1 MGPDAMIL
9 VSWMLSFK
17 PTFSLFLFPFHQEAL
32 QFLFASIWPLTFTDS
47 EQFFPKCGIK
57 ITGWLL
63 KRTWFAEQIYWIISR
78 KGMWTSFIIYVLKKF
93 WSHCGG
99 MWNLSSPTRDQTHTL
114 CIRSTKS
121 LTPELPRKSLNLLV
135 FFCCCCCFA
144 FSKKFIYFNWR
155 IITLQRCGAFCHTST
170 WISHGYTWCP
180 HPETPPTSLPTP
192 SLLVVPEHQLSVPC
206 FMHWTCTGPLFYI

>member
-1 MGPDAMIL
+1 MVSPSISHEVMGPDAMIL

-78 KGMWTSFIIYVLKKF
+78 KGMWTSFIIYVLKKKILYSCLF
-93 WSHCGG
+93 TYNDHYQISIQTSQSLVF
-99 MWNLSSPTRDQTHTL
+99 NFTSSPSPLLFGFCFSVDNMHWKPIFL
-114 CIRSTKS
+114 L
-121 LTPELPRKSLNLLV
+121 LTD
-135 FFCCCCCFA
+135 
-144 FSKKFIYFNWR
+144 
-155 IITLQRCGAFCHTST
+155 
-170 WISHGYTWCP
+170 
-180 HPETPPTSLPTP
+180 SLPK
-192 SLLVVPEHQLSVPC
+192 HQLPFWFLTELSRDGKAS
-206 FMHWTCTGPLFYI
+206 WTFIHTIQLTVA